1 MAKRYWLDDNCT
13 IAGATGAATIDGRS
27 LIASNSDD
35 PFTTR
40 TRLVVVEPPDGE
52 RFIATQ
58 IISPSNGNPVSFD
71 RMHTRGLNAKGFAY
85 TWSAVRPDPEHEP
98 DSESAFGLPFYQ
110 FGRLLLS
117 QSHGPWRT
125 RSGFSRAI
133 RGRFMATISLATRRA
148 RWRSS
153 RSARNP

>member
-1 MAKRYWLDDNCT
+1 MGRRYWLDDNCT
-13 IAGATGAATIDGRS
+13 IAGATGAATVDGRS
-27 LIASNSDD
+27 VIASNSDD

-58 IISPSNGNPVSFD
+58 IISPSNGSPVSFD
-71 RMHTRGLNAKGFAY
+71 RMHTRGLNAQGFAY

-117 QSHGPWRT
+117 QS
-125 RSGFSRAI
+125 RSVEDAIGILESYPRAI
-133 RGRFMATISLATRRA
+133 HGNYLFGDAKGEVA
-148 RWRSS
+148 SS
-153 RSARNP
+153 RSARSR